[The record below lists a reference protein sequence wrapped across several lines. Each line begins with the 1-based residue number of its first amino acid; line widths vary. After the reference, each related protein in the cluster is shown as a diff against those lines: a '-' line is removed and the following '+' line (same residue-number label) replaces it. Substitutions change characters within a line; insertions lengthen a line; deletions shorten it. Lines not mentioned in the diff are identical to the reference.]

1 MNFSDDDYYF
11 HGSLAVSAI
20 HKMTSGAITSGYRYP
35 EDKGNMMKRVSEGEL
50 PISN

>member
-11 HGSLAVSAI
+11 HGPLAVSAI
-20 HKMTSGAITSGYRYP
+20 HKMTSGAITSRYRYP